1 VVGFEIS
8 EQASLTDVGVRRSHN
23 QDAYGVMLAG
33 DTEAWQDR
41 GHLILVADGMGA
53 HAVGE
58 MASKMAADLILHNYQ
73 KHANLGPQ
81 TALRRAFAEANTTI
95 HQRGLQN
102 QEFKGMGTTGTCLVV
117 RPEGAWLAHVGDSR
131 CYRIRSGQVEQI
143 SFDHSLQW
151 ELARRQQIDPAKLTG
166 IPSNVIVR
174 SLGPE
179 SQVQVDIEGPHV
191 LMPGDIFLLCSD
203 GLSNQVSDQEL
214 GATVTALPLEE
225 ACQYLV
231 DMANYHGGPDNITIV
246 TVRLAGKPPSDPSSE
261 QPAMAKP
268 KPSLWQTLPWAGIA
282 FGSGITLAIMALVLQ
297 LGLQATALAI
307 VTFIFALGMLV
318 AGFIGLYKAAQKPP
332 PLDPEDEASPPQV
345 HRRASCRIDEALVKK
360 TMQTEAK
367 LQELIRENGWTVP
380 WAKHAKHL
388 QASTAYL
395 QKGDLRSAYREQCR
409 AITVLTSAIRDNREK
424 SESFRPNW

>member
-1 VVGFEIS
+1 
-8 EQASLTDVGVRRSHN
+8 
-23 QDAYGVMLAG
+23 
-33 DTEAWQDR
+33 
-41 GHLILVADGMGA
+41 
-53 HAVGE
+53 
-58 MASKMAADLILHNYQ
+58 
-73 KHANLGPQ
+73 
-81 TALRRAFAEANTTI
+81 
-95 HQRGLQN
+95 
-102 QEFKGMGTTGTCLVV
+102 
-117 RPEGAWLAHVGDSR
+117 
-131 CYRIRSGQVEQI
+131 VEQI